1 MKSQIKIITF
11 VLVIITSFLLI
22 KFTTSEID
30 DNFHLYFLDVG
41 QGDALYARDKS
52 GNDILIDGGPDLSVL
67 TGIGNA
73 MLYNDRVID
82 YLVLTHPHADHL
94 FGLVEVVKRYEVK
107 NIILTDA
114 IATTQEYQ
122 EFLNIIKDKNIHTI
136 LANNGEIYKIGDN
149 FNFQI
154 IYPDESFKDTNIK
167 NLNNTSIVG
176 KIIFGSV
183 SIQATGDAEKDLQGK
198 IANKYCDQLSSNII
212 KIAHHGSKNGINTNF
227 FNCVNPEM
235 AIISVGVDNKFGHPH
250 QETLDFLNK
259 NNVKTIRTDEQ
270 GTIEIISDGVNFWQK

>member
-11 VLVIITSFLLI
+11 VLVIIASFLLI

-52 GNDILIDGGPDLSVL
+52 GNDILIDGGPDLSIL

-167 NLNNTSIVG
+167 NLNNTSIIG

-227 FNCVNPEM
+227 FDCVNPEM
-235 AIISVGVDNKFGHPH
+235 AIISVGFDNKFGHPH
-250 QETLDFLNK
+250 QETLEFLNK
-259 NNVKTIRTDEQ
+259 NNVKTLRTDEQ
-270 GTIEIISDGVNFWQK
+270 STIEIISDGINFWQK

>member
-136 LANNGEIYKIGDN
+136 LANNGEIYKISDN

>member
-22 KFTTSEID
+22 KFTASEID

-136 LANNGEIYKIGDN
+136 LANNGEIYKISDN